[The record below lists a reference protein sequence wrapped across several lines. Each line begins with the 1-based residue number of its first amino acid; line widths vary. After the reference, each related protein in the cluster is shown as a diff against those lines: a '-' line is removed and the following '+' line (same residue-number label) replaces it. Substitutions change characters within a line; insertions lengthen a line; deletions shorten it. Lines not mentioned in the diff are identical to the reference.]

1 MNDQHT
7 DPATMNEQPLKFS
20 SPWEILS
27 RKLEALFA
35 QDPGVTV
42 VSSLDAAEKKIK
54 LLVQCE
60 ERAPLDRTGIALVY
74 CLL

>member
-1 MNDQHT
+1 
-7 DPATMNEQPLKFS
+7 MNEQPLKFS

-27 RKLEALFA
+27 RKLEAPFA

-42 VSSLDAAEKKIK
+42 VSSLDGAKKKIRF
-54 LLVQCE
+54 LVQSE
-60 ERAPLDRTGIALVY
+60 ERASLDRTGIALVY